1 MGANALAAAPAPAVT
16 AAFTGDEQW
25 NQKLHDALID
35 LGLPF
40 TADAIAHSEVAVNG
54 NELRILAP
62 KEFQLSLTQEDLQKA
77 LQHAGA
83 PQLRAKITFGAPAAP
98 SVRLEPKRA
107 AGGDDAERRA
117 LEHAEVARFRE
128 LFGGELRNI
137 KNLKE

>member
-1 MGANALAAAPAPAVT
+1 MGANALAPAPAPSI
-16 AAFTGDEQW
+16 TGDAQW

-40 TADAIAHSEVAVNG
+40 TADAMARSEVEVSG
-54 NELRILAP
+54 SELRILAP
-62 KEFQLSLTQEDLQKA
+62 KEFQLALTQDDLQKA

-83 PQLRAKITFGAPAAP
+83 PHLRAKIAFGAPAAP
-98 SVRLEPKRA
+98 SARLESKRPA
-107 AGGDDAERRA
+107 VSDDAERRA
-117 LEHAEVARFRE
+117 HANAEVARFRE